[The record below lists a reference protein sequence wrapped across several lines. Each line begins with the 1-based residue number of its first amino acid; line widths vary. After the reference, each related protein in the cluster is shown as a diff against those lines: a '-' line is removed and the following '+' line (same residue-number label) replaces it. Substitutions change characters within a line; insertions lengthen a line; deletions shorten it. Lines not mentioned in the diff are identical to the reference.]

1 MVEFMLSAASGCY
14 AATSDATTDVSTRR
28 SMVWGNRIIG
38 SAAANN
44 SGSGYSGPSSAATT
58 LAHAT
63 LYGSMGN
70 AEPTAATDA
79 YIFGVLG
86 EVLSVASAAAVD
98 RSGGVLGNSQVSGT
112 FGILGYRTSASANAG
127 VRKCRHVYRNRKI
140 CRF

>member
-1 MVEFMLSAASGCY
+1 
-14 AATSDATTDVSTRR
+14 
-28 SMVWGNRIIG
+28 
-38 SAAANN
+38 
-44 SGSGYSGPSSAATT
+44 
-58 LAHAT
+58 
-63 LYGSMGN
+63 MGN

-127 VRKCRHVYRNRKI
+127 VYGNAAMSTGTGRSALVLRQQDLG
-140 CRF
+140 

>member
-1 MVEFMLSAASGCY
+1 
-14 AATSDATTDVSTRR
+14 
-28 SMVWGNRIIG
+28 
-38 SAAANN
+38 
-44 SGSGYSGPSSAATT
+44 
-58 LAHAT
+58 
-63 LYGSMGN
+63 MGN

-127 VRKCRHVYRNRKI
+127 VTEMPPCLQEPVDLRWVLRQQDLG
-140 CRF
+140 